1 MVRSDT
7 RFRRREH
14 RRASARQL
22 RLWYYY
28 QLRPGMTRSIETVE
42 YRGWGKVARITNG
55 TAELLVLTQ
64 MGPRVLLYGFAGGEN
79 QLHEFEEQA
88 FLTGDGQYHSYAGH
102 RLWVSPEVERTYY
115 PDNFPV
121 QVTAVP
127 GGATFTAPVEN
138 APPGTGLQKEFEVR
152 LASGT
157 HVTLLHRI
165 TNRGSVPTEM
175 APWALTVMEGGGR
188 AILPLPP
195 RQAMSKQHLL
205 PEGVI
210 GLWSYTD
217 LADARWKL
225 GTQYVQL
232 TAEASPEAIFREQM
246 LGLYNPFG
254 WAAYFRNG
262 HLFVKRAAVEPG
274 RTYPDFGCNFETYT
288 EPGFLELETLGP
300 LRILK
305 PRETAEHIEHWWLF
319 KDVPSGDSEAWIEQV
334 VLPLVNTTSI

>member
-1 MVRSDT
+1 M
-7 RFRRREH
+7 
-14 RRASARQL
+14 AN
-22 RLWYYY
+22 
-28 QLRPGMTRSIETVE
+28 SIETVE
-42 YRGWGKVARITNG
+42 YRGWGRVARIRNG

-64 MGPRVLLYGFAGGEN
+64 VGPRVLFYGFAGGGN
-79 QLHEFEEQA
+79 QLHEFEEQVG
-88 FLTGDGQYHSYAGH
+88 LTGDGQYHSYAGH

-121 QVTAVP
+121 QAIP
-127 GGATFTAPVEN
+127 LREGIRFIAPVEN
-138 APPGTGLQKEFEVR
+138 SPAGTGLQKEVEVR
-152 LASGT
+152 LAGEGT

-165 TNRGSVPTEM
+165 TNQGDVPTEM

-217 LADARWKL
+217 LADPRWKL

-232 TAEASPEAIFREQM
+232 TTDAAPGARFREQM
-246 LGLYNPFG
+246 LGLYNPSG
-254 WAAYFRNG
+254 WTAYFRHG
-262 HLFVKRAAVEPG
+262 HLFVKRAAVERG
-274 RTYPDFGCNFETYT
+274 GTYPDFGCNFETYT

-305 PRETAEHIEHWWLF
+305 PGETAEHIEHWWLF
-319 KDVPSGDSEAWIEQV
+319 KDVPAGDSETWIEQV
-334 VLPLVNTTSI
+334 VLPLVNQTALQAE

>member
-1 MVRSDT
+1 MAN
-7 RFRRREH
+7 H
-14 RRASARQL
+14 
-22 RLWYYY
+22 
-28 QLRPGMTRSIETVE
+28 IETVQHP
-42 YRGWGKVARITNG
+42 GWGKVVRIANRTS
-55 TAELLVLTQ
+55 ELLVLTEV
-64 MGPRVLLYGFAGGEN
+64 GPRILYCGYNGGEN
-79 QLHEFEEQA
+79 QLHEFRDQA
-88 FLTGDGQYHSYAGH
+88 RLTGDGQYHSYAGH

-121 QVTAVP
+121 QVMQLEKGVR
-127 GGATFTAPVEN
+127 FIAPLEN

-152 LASGT
+152 LAGEGT

-217 LADARWKL
+217 LADTRWKF
-225 GTQYVQL
+225 GTRYVQL
-232 TAEASPEAIFREQM
+232 TTETAPETRFREQM
-246 LGLYNPFG
+246 LGLYNPSG
-254 WAAYFRNG
+254 WAAYFRNS
-262 HLFVKRAAVEPG
+262 HLFVKRATVEPG
-274 RTYPDFGCNFETYT
+274 KTYPDFGCNFETYT

-305 PRETAEHIEHWWLF
+305 PGETAEHVEHWWLF
-319 KDVPSGDSEAWIEQV
+319 KDVPSGESEAWIEQV

>member
-1 MVRSDT
+1 MMN
-7 RFRRREH
+7 
-14 RRASARQL
+14 Q
-22 RLWYYY
+22 
-28 QLRPGMTRSIETVE
+28 IETVE
-42 YRGWGKVARITNG
+42 YRGWGKVTRITNG
-55 TAELLVLTQ
+55 TLELLVLTHV
-64 MGPRVLLYGFAGGEN
+64 GPRVLFYGFAGGDN
-79 QLHEFEEQA
+79 QLHEFQEQA
-88 FLTGDGQYHSYAGH
+88 GLTADGQYHSYAGH

-121 QVTAVP
+121 QVLQLRE
-127 GGATFTAPVEN
+127 GIRFIAPMEN
-138 APPGTGLQKEFEVR
+138 AAPGTGLQKELEVR
-152 LASGT
+152 LANEGT
-157 HVTLLHRI
+157 HITLLHRI
-165 TNRGSVPTEM
+165 KNKGTMTTEM

-195 RQAMSKQHLL
+195 RQLMSKQHLL

-217 LADARWKL
+217 LADTRWKF

-232 TAEASPEAIFREQM
+232 TTEVAPDANFREQM
-246 LGLYNPFG
+246 LGLYNPSG

-262 HLFVKRAAVEPG
+262 HLFVKRAEVWLG

-305 PRETAEHIEHWWLF
+305 PDETAEHIEHWWLF
-319 KDVPSGDSEAWIEQV
+319 KDVPSGDSEAWIGQV
-334 VLPLVNTTSI
+334 VLPLVNQTGI

>member
-1 MVRSDT
+1 
-7 RFRRREH
+7 
-14 RRASARQL
+14 
-22 RLWYYY
+22 
-28 QLRPGMTRSIETVE
+28 MTKPIETVE

-55 TAELLVLTQ
+55 TVELLVLIHV
-64 MGPRVLLYGFAGGEN
+64 GPRVLFYGFAGGEN
-79 QLHEFEEQA
+79 HLHEFEEQVG
-88 FLTGDGQYHSYAGH
+88 LTTDGQYHSYAGH

-115 PDNFPV
+115 PDNFTA
-121 QVTAVP
+121 QVSALP
-127 GGATFTAPVEN
+127 EGARFTAPVES
-138 APPGTGLQKEFEVR
+138 APPGTRLQKEVEVR
-152 LASGT
+152 LSRAGT
-157 HVTLLHRI
+157 HITLLHKI
-165 TNRGSVPTEM
+165 TNRGDAPTEM

-217 LADARWKL
+217 LADARWKI

-232 TAEASPEAIFREQM
+232 TTDATPDARFREQM
-246 LGLYNPFG
+246 LGLYNSSG
-254 WAAYFRNG
+254 WAAYFRHG
-262 HLFVKRAAVEPG
+262 HLFVKRAAVERG

-305 PRETAEHIEHWWLF
+305 PGETAEHIEHWWLF
-319 KDVPSGDSEAWIEQV
+319 KDVPAGESETWIEQV
-334 VLPLVNTTSI
+334 VLPLVNKTGI